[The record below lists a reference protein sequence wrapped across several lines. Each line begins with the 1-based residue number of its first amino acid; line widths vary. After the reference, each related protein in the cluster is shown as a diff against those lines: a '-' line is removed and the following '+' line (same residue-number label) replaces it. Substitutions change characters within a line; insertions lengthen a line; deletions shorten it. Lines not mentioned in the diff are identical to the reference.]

1 MTGSKTPSDKHS
13 GADPYAQLSK
23 TQARN
28 RRTGP
33 IIIGAT
39 VAVVL
44 IIGLVAFLA
53 TRGGGNDKVTAD
65 TGAAAA
71 KNATQETAAV
81 TVSGEDLAAYP
92 QNATSTLIDPSTDP
106 AVGQTIPKLV
116 GESFDGSKVT
126 IDPADGTPKVILF
139 VAHWCPHCQAEV
151 PRIQTWINE
160 GKLPKGVEV
169 YTVSTAVNQQRPNY
183 PPSQWLAGVGWAP
196 KVLLDDAT
204 GTAAQSY
211 ALPGFPYFVLVDG
224 QGKVVQRGSGEAA
237 IEDVDKAVQ
246 NLAAVGGAATP
257 STTAPAAN

>member
-1 MTGSKTPSDKHS
+1 MTGSKSTSDKHS

-53 TRGGGNDKVTAD
+53 TRGGNDSTAATG

-71 KNATQETAAV
+71 KAATQETAPV
-81 TVSGEDLAAYP
+81 TVSGEDLPAYP
-92 QNATSTLIDPSTDP
+92 KSTQSYLADPATDP
-106 AVGQTIPKLV
+106 AVGATIPKLV
-116 GESFDGSKVT
+116 GQSFDGSKVT
-126 IDPADGTPKVILF
+126 IDPTDGKPKVILF

-151 PRIQTWINE
+151 PLIQSWIDQ

-169 YTVSTAVNQQRPNY
+169 YTVSTGVSDQRPNY
-183 PPSQWLAGVGWAP
+183 PPSKWLAGVGWAP
-196 KVLLDDAT
+196 QVMLDDDT
-204 GTAAQSY
+204 GTAAQAY
-211 ALPGFPYFVLVDG
+211 ALPGFPYVVLADG
-224 QGKVVQRGSGEAA
+224 QGKVVQRGSGE
-237 IEDVDKAVQ
+237 IPIDEFDQAVQ
-246 NLAAVGGAATP
+246 GLVASSGS
-257 STTAPAAN
+257 STTVASN